1 MGINRKYLLLGVDLF
16 WVLLSPFAALL
27 IRDHFAPR
35 AEALTAATIYAGLIF
50 AIAAVCLSARR
61 PQSHFVA
68 VHLSCRTGATATCR
82 HRDGV
87 ARFVSDLRAYA
98 AHRHLAVFTTDAVVF
113 FSGGDDGDATRDPGV
128 GRTRRSDG
136 AAVFTGVRRPNPRT
150 S

>member
-35 AEALTAATIYAGLIF
+35 AEALTAAIIYAGLSF
-50 AIAAVCLSARR
+50 AIALVVFPLAGLNRS
-61 PQSHFVA
+61 FVA

-87 ARFVSDLRAYA
+87 ARFVGDLRAYA
-98 AHRHLAVFTTDAVVF
+98 AHRHLAVFATAAVVL

-128 GRTRRSDG
+128 ARTRLQ
-136 AAVFTGVRRPNPRT
+136 
-150 S
+150 